1 MATNIQR
8 TLGSVRRRNGLL
20 SYFGNVKIVVFTKI
34 ENHQSG
40 RDNNKPQRNKDD
52 HGWKRLTRIANDK
65 LEKLRL
71 NLSRCTN
78 CEVTALNKLSFL
90 VLF

>member
-8 TLGSVRRRNGLL
+8 TLGSVLRRNGLL
-20 SYFGNVKIVVFTKI
+20 SYSGNVKIVVFTKI

-40 RDNNKPQRNKDD
+40 RDNNKPQRNKDGQ
-52 HGWKRLTRIANDK
+52 GWKRLTRIINEE

-71 NLSRCTN
+71 SLSRCTN
-78 CEVTALNKLSFL
+78 RDVTALNKLSFL